1 MEKLNESTVVALFEE
16 KGYTM
21 LESYK
26 NSQTKILCE
35 KNGYRYRISY
45 SNLRAGKTPSRW
57 GVGNY
62 ENLEYNVNTL
72 LKEKHSHSKFVSS
85 KIVKHNHQRK
95 IIVTFECECGNLFNV
110 NVGDMIGNV
119 YILCN
124 ECMKKRR
131 GINKRK
137 TLKTIQCLEDNG
149 FVVINKSQKYSIN
162 DYIEVID
169 AEGYKGFVTANK
181 VSHGC
186 NMSRFDIRVNQKH
199 YIYNVNHWAEQQG
212 IGAKCIELCNVGSKR
227 QGLKFVCDCGNIFTT
242 TIASF
247 QNGKICC
254 DECAKSIS
262 RYEKIFKDFLE
273 ENNIQYIYQYSLNQ
287 CRDILPLPFDF
298 FLPEYKLLIEIDGE
312 GHYHPCHFNQIS
324 DEKAKKTFV
333 ITKKHDKIKDEYC
346 ANHHLDLL
354 RIPYTMFDKD
364 NTYQEFFLK
373 FIED

>member
-85 KIVKHNHQRK
+85 KIVKHNRQRK

-110 NVGDMIGNV
+110 NVGDMVGNI

-124 ECMKKRR
+124 DCVKKRR
-131 GINKRK
+131 GINKRN
-137 TLKTIQCLEDNG
+137 TLKAIQSLEDAG
-149 FVVINKSQKYSIN
+149 FVIVNKDQNYSMN

-169 AEGYKGFVTANK
+169 
-181 VSHGC
+181 
-186 NMSRFDIRVNQKH
+186 
-199 YIYNVNHWAEQQG
+199 
-212 IGAKCIELCNVGSKR
+212 
-227 QGLKFVCDCGNIFTT
+227 
-242 TIASF
+242 
-247 QNGKICC
+247 
-254 DECAKSIS
+254 
-262 RYEKIFKDFLE
+262 
-273 ENNIQYIYQYSLNQ
+273 
-287 CRDILPLPFDF
+287 
-298 FLPEYKLLIEIDGE
+298 
-312 GHYHPCHFNQIS
+312 
-324 DEKAKKTFV
+324 
-333 ITKKHDKIKDEYC
+333 
-346 ANHHLDLL
+346 
-354 RIPYTMFDKD
+354 
-364 NTYQEFFLK
+364 
-373 FIED
+373 